1 MRLRD
6 PLTLALALMALYAV
20 GVVAVFALGLSGPA
34 AGPDGDEAAATIRP
48 VAGTAQLI
56 VEPGETAEEIAA
68 QLYERG
74 VITDVRRFFTLLD
87 YTGAAAELSAGC
99 YVFPLGTPAT
109 EVIRRLQ
116 EGDTDEELLPIPEG
130 LRLEEV
136 GERVVE
142 AGLATPAQ
150 WEAALSGPRPEAIL
164 EDRPEGADL
173 LGYLFP
179 ASYDLGCDERPTAEQ
194 LVTEMIATFAERV
207 PPELVAEAEA
217 QGLSLHQLLT
227 LAAVVEKEGIMAEEL
242 PVIAAVFLNRLQL
255 GMALQADPTVQFA
268 VASERD
274 GEEGWWPALSLEDK
288 ELDSPYNTYVYPDL
302 PPGPIA
308 NPGID
313 AIRAVIDSAETT
325 YLFFVATCDGSDR
338 HAFAETL
345 DEHSANVARCQNP

>member
-20 GVVAVFALGLSGPA
+20 AVVTVFAVGLSGAA
-34 AGPDGDEAAATIRP
+34 AGPDGDEAAVTVRP
-48 VAGTAQLI
+48 AAGTAQLI
-56 VEPGETAEEIAA
+56 VGRGETAEEIAA

-87 YTGAAAELSAGC
+87 YTGAAADLNAGC
-99 YVFPLGTPAT
+99 YVFALGTPAT
-109 EVIRRLQ
+109 EVIRRLR
-116 EGDTDEELLPIPEG
+116 EGDTDDELLPIPEG

-150 WEAALSGPRPEAIL
+150 WQAALSGPRPEAIL
-164 EDRPEGADL
+164 EGRPEGAGL

-179 ASYDLGCDERPTAEQ
+179 ASYDLGCDAQPTAEQ

-217 QGLSLHQLLT
+217 QGLSLHELLT
-227 LAAVVEKEGIMAEEL
+227 LASVVEKEAIVAEEQPL
-242 PVIAAVFLNRLQL
+242 IAAVFLNRLAL

-268 VASERD
+268 VATERG
-274 GEEGWWPALSLEDK
+274 GEQGWWPELSLGDK
-288 ELDSPYNTYVYPDL
+288 EFDSPYNTYVYPGL

-308 NPGID
+308 NPGIE
-313 AIRAVIDSAETT
+313 AIRAVTQAGEIAD
-325 YLFFVATCDGSDR
+325 LFFVATCDGSDR

-345 DEHSANVARCQNP
+345 EEHNANVARCHDP

>member
-20 GVVAVFALGLSGPA
+20 AVATAFALGLSGPA
-34 AGPDGDEAAATIRP
+34 AGPTGTEAAVTIRP
-48 VAGTAQLI
+48 AGGTAQLT
-56 VEPGETAEEIAA
+56 VGSGETAEEIAA

-74 VITDVRRFFTLLD
+74 VIVDVRRFLTLLE
-87 YTGAAAELSAGC
+87 YTGAAADLNAGC
-99 YVFPLGTPAT
+99 YVFALGTPAT
-109 EVIRRLQ
+109 EVIRRLRA
-116 EGDTDEELLPIPEG
+116 GDTDEELLPIPEG

-136 GERVVE
+136 GERVVA

-164 EDRPEGADL
+164 EGRPEGADL

-179 ASYDLGCDERPTAEQ
+179 ASYDLGCDEHPTAEQ
-194 LVTEMIATFAERV
+194 LVAEMIATFAERM

-217 QGLSLHQLLT
+217 QGLSLHELLT
-227 LAAVVEKEGIMAEEL
+227 LAAVVEKEAIAVEEL
-242 PVIAAVFLNRLQL
+242 PLIAGVFLNRLAL
-255 GMALQADPTVQFA
+255 GIALQADPTVQFA
-268 VASERD
+268 VASERG
-274 GEEGWWPALSLEDK
+274 GEDGWWPALSLEDK
-288 ELDSPYNTYVYPDL
+288 EFDSPYNTYVYPEL

-308 NPGID
+308 NPGIE
-313 AIRAVIDSAETT
+313 AIRAVIQPAETP

-345 DEHSANVARCQNP
+345 EEHNANVARCHDP